1 MRVIVDAFGGDN
13 APLEIIKGAA
23 LAVAEY
29 GYTVVLTGSEAEIR
43 RVAAENAI
51 SLDGM
56 EIVDAPD
63 VISMEDEPRSILK
76 DHKNCSMAEGLRLLA
91 NGGGDAFVT
100 AGSTGALI
108 MGATFFV
115 KRIKGVSRAALAPLM
130 PSDKGAFMLVDSGA
144 NVECR
149 PEMLLQFAQMGSIY
163 MTNVLGGGK
172 PATVGLVNVGTEDCK
187 GGDLQHEAF
196 KLLKDSGLNFVGNIE
211 ARQIPFGAADVVVAD
226 GFTGNVILKLMEG
239 VADVFMGNIKQVFLA
254 NLKTKLAALAV
265 KPQLRAFKKKMDT
278 SEYGGAPLLGVAKPV
293 IKTHGNSKAAAVKN
307 AIRVAADFSKAGV
320 IEQIAQAVRPS
331 AEAADESTAAE

>member
-91 NGGGDAFVT
+91 SGGGDAFVT

-239 VADVFMGNIKQVFLA
+239 VADAFMGNIKQVFLA

-320 IEQIAQAVRPS
+320 IEQIAQAVGPS

>member
-239 VADVFMGNIKQVFLA
+239 VADAFMGNIKQVFLA

-320 IEQIAQAVRPS
+320 IEQIAQAVGPS